1 MNKKENVEKDQ
12 NFDNPNNSEKPL
24 NNSRNKLKKTIFNI
38 QKILSKYNEKLKK
51 NNYFNISYIQSLRN
65 KKKAQNVILE
75 RILKDNCDLTNNI
88 NIMDELMKMN
98 EIVHLFKRIKSNNNS
113 FNEYRKSKKNE
124 NNLNSK

>member
-51 NNYFNISYIQSLRN
+51 
-65 KKKAQNVILE
+65 K
-75 RILKDNCDLTNNI
+75 
-88 NIMDELMKMN
+88 
-98 EIVHLFKRIKSNNNS
+98 
-113 FNEYRKSKKNE
+113 
-124 NNLNSK
+124 